1 MKYSFMK
8 RNEFDEHVANLRA
21 FSNVM
26 SPLKRQID
34 LPLTS
39 DCPNFSG
46 THGKLLTTIES
57 ITR

>member
-1 MKYSFMK
+1 MK
-8 RNEFDEHVANLRA
+8 RNEFDESHVANLRA
-21 FSNVM
+21 FSNIM

-34 LPLTS
+34 LPPTS
-39 DCPNFSG
+39 DCPNFSE